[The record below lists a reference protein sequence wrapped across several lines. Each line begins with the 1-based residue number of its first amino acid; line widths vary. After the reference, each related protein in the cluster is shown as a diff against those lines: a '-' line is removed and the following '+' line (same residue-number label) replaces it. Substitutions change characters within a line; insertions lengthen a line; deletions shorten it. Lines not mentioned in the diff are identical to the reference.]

1 MSDTFG
7 KGVILMSDTKTMG
20 AGRREDLKA
29 IWGEVSQFNAMQWEV
44 DGYVY
49 LGSPRKL
56 LGRRLVGGGVGG

>member
-1 MSDTFG
+1 
-7 KGVILMSDTKTMG
+7 MSDTKTMG

-29 IWGEVSQFNAMQWEV
+29 IWKEVSQFNAMQWEV

>member
-1 MSDTFG
+1 
-7 KGVILMSDTKTMG
+7 MSDTKTMAIVIYG
-20 AGRREDLKA
+20 CGEDLKA